1 MKIATRQY
9 YSEKIAK
16 ALNLIQDHLDDPL
29 SFDEL
34 ARAVNMA
41 PFHFHKVFREIV
53 GIPVQAYIRNLRLDR
68 AADHLATSAMK
79 ILDIAVEAQYQSN
92 EAFTRAF
99 KKAFGVT
106 PSDFRDR
113 AMVPRVDGGRTL
125 LRAAPAHAADRPP
138 HEVFVRPQA
147 TPH

>member
-16 ALNLIQDHLDDPL
+16 ALNLIQDHLGDPL

-68 AADHLATSAMK
+68 AADHLTTSGMK

-113 AMVPRVDGGRTL
+113 AMVPRLDGGRARL
-125 LRAAPAHAADRPP
+125 QAAPSHPTERLARDR
-138 HEVFVRPQA
+138 FAQPQA
-147 TPH
+147 APH